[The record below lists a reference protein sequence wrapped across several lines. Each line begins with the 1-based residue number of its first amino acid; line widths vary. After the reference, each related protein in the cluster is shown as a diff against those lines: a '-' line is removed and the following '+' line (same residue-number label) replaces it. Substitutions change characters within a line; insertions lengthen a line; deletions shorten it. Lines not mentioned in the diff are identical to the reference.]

1 MNDLANLQDIIG
13 QIVLRVL
20 QERGVALPGASLIA
34 LDATGH
40 ALARPA
46 ASGEL
51 SRTPGRGRILVAV
64 CCDECLSDA
73 ARVAL
78 DELKAARFELT
89 QPAEE
94 ELKKRAPREKLV
106 AAHDLVLLPAV
117 GDDDAA
123 KMALGLFDEPVAR
136 TALAALAV
144 GKPLVAALHTPYG
157 EALKTRS
164 PLLKRMFD
172 GHQRALQGYGFE
184 IVPATQLATL
194 ISARYSAPSSTL
206 PNGSNPTLAS
216 GNGKKQLITAQDI
229 DHFARSGQPL
239 RLPPGALITPL
250 ARDRARELGLNIE

>member
-1 MNDLANLQDIIG
+1 MSELENLQDIIG

-20 QERGVALPGASLIA
+20 QERGIAIPGA
-34 LDATGH
+34 TGQ
-40 ALARPA
+40 ALARSA
-46 ASGEL
+46 GNGEL
-51 SRTPGRGRILVAV
+51 SRTPARGRILVAV
-64 CCDECLSDA
+64 CCDECLSDT
-73 ARVAL
+73 ARAAL

-94 ELKKRAPREKLV
+94 ELKKRAPREQLV
-106 AAHDLVLLPAV
+106 AAHDLILLPAV

-136 TALAALAV
+136 TALAAIAV
-144 GKPLVAALHTPYG
+144 GKPLMAALHTPYG

-184 IVPATQLATL
+184 IVPANQLATA
-194 ISARYSAPSSTL
+194 ISSRYGASSSAP
-206 PNGSNPTLAS
+206 PNGSSPAIPGS
-216 GNGKKQLITAQDI
+216 NGKKQLITAQDI
-229 DHFARSGQPL
+229 DRYARSGQLL

>member
-1 MNDLANLQDIIG
+1 MSDLENLQDIIS

-20 QERGVALPGASLIA
+20 QERGVNLPTSNGVGQSLA
-34 LDATGH
+34 RSAGNG
-40 ALARPA
+40 ALAP
-46 ASGEL
+46 
-51 SRTPGRGRILVAV
+51 TRGRILVAV
-64 CCDECLSDA
+64 CCDECLSDP
-73 ARVAL
+73 ARAAL
-78 DELKAARFELT
+78 DELKAAHFELM

-94 ELKKRAPREKLV
+94 ELKKRAPREQLV

-136 TALAALAV
+136 TALAALAS
-144 GKPLVAALHTPYG
+144 GKPLVAALHKPYE

-184 IVPATQLATL
+184 IVSANQLATV
-194 ISARYSAPSSTL
+194 ISSRYGAPSSAL
-206 PNGSNPTLAS
+206 PNGSSAS
-216 GNGKKQLITAQDI
+216 NGSNGKKQLITAQDI
-229 DHFARSGQPL
+229 DRYARSGQPL
-239 RLPPGALITPL
+239 SLPPGALITPL